1 LNSFEELKD
10 SSATIY
16 YDTVHPIALLSIM
29 RNIQNEYPDTPLST
43 FLWGGPE
50 RLRKRKQVL
59 RALTTN
65 PIFAYTTHTG
75 SLARKDAWT
84 RAIIQSR
91 ELIRLGFQE
100 NWDSGQF
107 RDAVRMLD
115 GLGPVQPQHRIFL
128 SNLERQMSDEQ
139 KAVWIPKTIRF
150 EIFGSYSQTELGH
163 GSNVRGIETTATFDK
178 STDEF
183 VINSPTVSS
192 TKYWIGATGIWATHS
207 IVVAKLIIDGK
218 NYGNHLFL
226 TQLRNLDTQEL
237 MEGVEIYELGPK
249 VYQGMV
255 GVDNGAL
262 QFHNVRVPR
271 SQMLSRSAQVL
282 RDGTYVPPKNE
293 KHSYG
298 SMVTVRAI
306 MAEITGFDLLK
317 AVAVAY
323 HYSNFRKQFAK
334 KGQKEETTVFDYA
347 SVKYRLLPL
356 LAQGTALVLVGQHIM
371 RRYDEYT
378 QKMLKT
384 GDTSELEDLHLQ
396 TVGAK
401 VYSTHI
407 TAHGI
412 EECRLAC
419 GGHGYSA
426 YSGFGRMYA
435 NAVNAMTYEG
445 DNYVIAQQVPR
456 AIVKHYNAQ
465 SEASVSC
472 LSYLK
477 VLRHPSEEKLAVRR
491 KSDWLLPQN
500 QRWVL
505 ERRLSHLVGE
515 HMKDT
520 TAGRDTSFTVHN
532 LTMAHCDFVYWQG
545 FWEVASSCSPDIAIS
560 IKALGQVFSLNILQ
574 NAHKDLFDSYALNY
588 NQRQWLKDAYED
600 AIEEMVRHSE
610 AVVDAFGFTEWE
622 MDSAL
627 AKKDLTPYEALFEGA
642 KRSEMNNMQHLWPLI
657 ISTRNIWKDTFGE
670 KAKL

>member
-1 LNSFEELKD
+1 
-10 SSATIY
+10 
-16 YDTVHPIALLSIM
+16 M
-29 RNIQNEYPDTPLST
+29 RIIQNEFVDTPLSA
-43 FLWGGPE
+43 FLWGGQE

-59 RALTTN
+59 KTLTTN
-65 PIFAYTTHTG
+65 PTFAYTTHTG
-75 SLARKDAWT
+75 SLARKDAWEH
-84 RAIIQSR
+84 AVVQSR
-91 ELIRLGFQE
+91 ELIRINFEE
-100 NWDSGQF
+100 NWDEGQF
-107 RDAVRMLD
+107 RDAIRMLD
-115 GLGPVQPQHRIFL
+115 GLAPVQPQYRIFL

-139 KAVWIPKTIRF
+139 KAVWVPKAKRF

-178 STDEF
+178 DTDEF
-183 VINSPTVSS
+183 VINSPTLSS
-192 TKYWIGATGIWATHS
+192 TKYWIGTAGIWATHS

-226 TQLRNLDTQEL
+226 TQLRDLRTQEL
-237 MEGVEIYELGPK
+237 VPGVEIYEIGPK

-255 GVDNGAL
+255 GIDNGAL
-262 QFHNVRVPR
+262 QFHKVRIPR
-271 SQMLSRSAQVL
+271 SQMLARNAQVL

-298 SMVTVRAI
+298 SMITVRAI

-323 HYSNFRKQFAK
+323 HYTTFRKQFAK
-334 KGQKEETTVFDYA
+334 KGQTEETTVFDYA

-356 LAQGTALVLVGQHIM
+356 LAQGAALVLVGQHIKH
-371 RRYDEYT
+371 RYDEYT

-412 EECRLAC
+412 EECRIAC

-445 DNYVIAQQVPR
+445 DNYVISQQVPR
-456 AIVKHYNAQ
+456 AILKHYEAQ
-465 SEASVSC
+465 SEMSVSC
-472 LSYLK
+472 LSYLD
-477 VLRHPSEEKLAVRR
+477 VLRNPTDRGLTV
-491 KSDWLLPQN
+491 KSNVDWYLRQN

-505 ERRLSHLVGE
+505 ERRLSHLVNE
-515 HMKDT
+515 HIKDSK
-520 TAGRDTSFTVHN
+520 ARKDTSFSVHG
-532 LTMAHCDFVYWQG
+532 LTMAHCDLVYWEG
-545 FWEVASSCSPDIAIS
+545 FRDVASSCDPKLSAPVE
-560 IKALGQVFSLNILQ
+560 ALGQVFSLHMLQ
-574 NAHKDLFDSYALNY
+574 NAHKDLFDSYALNP
-588 NQRQWLKDAYED
+588 NQRQWLKESYHD
-600 AIEEMVRHSE
+600 AIEELARHTE
-610 AVVDAFGFTEWE
+610 TIVKAYGFTEWE

-627 AKKDLTPYEALFEGA
+627 AKKDQTPYEALFQGA
-642 KRSEMNNMQHLWPLI
+642 KRSEMNSMQHLWPLI
-657 ISTRNIWKDTFGE
+657 ISTRNIWKEVNGQ
-670 KAKL
+670 KPKL